1 MIATFLEDLKD
12 HRRSQGQKYKL
23 EYIILLVHPINA
35 YLNIVNGR
43 FYSHFKMSSIKGFIN
58 WFFDLKW

>member
-1 MIATFLEDLKD
+1 M
-12 HRRSQGQKYKL
+12 
-23 EYIILLVHPINA
+23 VHPINA

-58 WFFDLKW
+58 WFLDLKCE